1 MIYVHFYCASLALL
15 TRARLHL
22 ILGASPPASS
32 QGRRSKDDAALRL
45 IYASCFAGVRVFSRL
60 TLYRVRRLSIAR
72 ADAVLIMQ
80 NRKTRAAP
88 GI

>member
-22 ILGASPPASS
+22 ILVA
-32 QGRRSKDDAALRL
+32 RRQLSRPEEQRGALRL

-72 ADAVLIMQ
+72 ADAVLLIMQ